1 MISWSLSHY
10 SDRTLSIIVFLA
22 AAVWG
27 LYWVPIRG
35 LEQLGVMGPWSVAY
49 FNACPLLVLVPALIY
64 WRHTLNV
71 QVLPAVLA
79 GAILGVGLALYATGL
94 VATSVVRATLLFYLT
109 PIWSTLIGMIWLSER
124 VTVLRILAIFFG
136 LLGCFLLLRTDQG
149 FAGAINIGDL
159 CSLLSGV
166 VWAFGAASLKRWPGS
181 PTLTITSVQLAVTTA
196 VGLLL
201 GLVLFDYPSPD
212 IASLQ
217 AGFSLAFVTSVFVLL
232 PSLLLIFV
240 ISQIL
245 FPGRVGILM
254 MSEVL
259 VAIISASILLP
270 NEQMAPLQWLGA
282 AAIIASAL
290 FEVFLSSKQQSAPK
304 I

>member
-64 WRHTLNV
+64 WRRTLNV

-136 LLGCFLLLRTDQG
+136 LLGCFLLLRTAQG

-196 VGLLL
+196 VGLFL

-212 IASLQ
+212 IASLK

-259 VAIISASILLP
+259 VAIVSASILLP